1 MSTISLTTTIEAPL
15 EKVFHTVADIRN
27 FSKAVPDIVD
37 VEMLSEV
44 TSGEGTRFRERRVI
58 NGREAATELEV
69 TNYVENERIR
79 LVADS
84 HGTVWDSVFTVSE
97 SNGHTELTLVME
109 AKPYKLLSRL
119 MNLFMKGAMTKALRK
134 DMEAVKR
141 YCESDK

>member
-15 EKVFHTVADIRN
+15 EKVFHTVADVRN

-69 TNYVENERIR
+69 TDYVENERIR

-84 HGTVWDSVFTVSE
+84 HGTVWDSVFSVSE

>member
-1 MSTISLTTTIEAPL
+1 MGTISLTTTIEAPL

-44 TSGEGTRFRERRVI
+44 TSGEGARFREKRVI

-69 TNYVENERIR
+69 TDYVENERIR

-119 MNLFMKGAMTKALRK
+119 MNLLMKGTMTKALRK

>member
-1 MSTISLTTTIEAPL
+1 MSQISVTTTIDAPL
-15 EKVFHTVADIRN
+15 EKVFQTVGDIRN

-44 TSGEGTRFRERRVI
+44 TTGKGTRFRETREI
-58 NGREAATELEV
+58 NGREASTELKV
-69 TNYVENERIR
+69 TEHVENKHIR

-97 SNGHTELTLVME
+97 SNGRTELKLVME
-109 AKPYKLLSRL
+109 AKAYKLLSKL
-119 MNLFMKGAMTKALRK
+119 MNPLMKGFIKKALQK

-141 YCESDK
+141 YCETD